1 MANYDKVLE
10 SVIEGNPCAE
20 AFASCPEHKRI
31 ESSKNALLDLQ
42 GFHDVTVAKVDYEN
56 EGLNAKLARE
66 NGAAYIKLKYVHRDR
81 AKTKWKITASVVIGT
96 VMRPLVTEEIFSDVL
111 LADSM
116 GKVLYHQPS
125 RGDPSGFEFG
135 NVSSLLH
142 NRDDS
147 GSKNDGAEK
156 GGAGRNEELVSTL
169 PLFNEAPIGG
179 ISHTIFAQAANLSA
193 DRGPAQTL
201 ILVGIVPAGQFHAEA
216 RAIPLNHLLLV
227 AGLLLIVFFAL
238 P

>member
-81 AKTKWKITASVVIGT
+81 AKTKWKIMASVDIGT
-96 VMRPLVTEEIFSDVL
+96 VMRPLVTEEIFFGCAV
-111 LADSM
+111 
-116 GKVLYHQPS
+116 G
-125 RGDPSGFEFG
+125 GFHG
-135 NVSSLLH
+135 QGSVSS
-142 NRDDS
+142 
-147 GSKNDGAEK
+147 AVQ
-156 GGAGRNEELVSTL
+156 GRESTL
-169 PLFNEAPIGG
+169 TRWGL
-179 ISHTIFAQAANLSA
+179 H
-193 DRGPAQTL
+193 
-201 ILVGIVPAGQFHAEA
+201 VGF
-216 RAIPLNHLLLV
+216 LK
-227 AGLLLIVFFAL
+227 
-238 P
+238 